1 MQPARAPLPE
11 LDATRPQPVPA
22 PEVGHGH
29 VAALEARGQRLL
41 ARDER
46 VGGRDRVALSTN
58 YSVAHFE
65 RVVTETNAKLLG
77 CDAGWTRYLDWHVGV
92 WCGAP
97 ETLDRVGPK
106 LCAAGSGFH
115 AHASE
120 RTLVGG
126 ASSEGSIWAAGVG
139 GLGVEFHADF
149 DWSFFDEDRVS
160 MLDYC
165 SVSSKGRCTADSC
178 DESQLIR

>member
-1 MQPARAPLPE
+1 MHYLRRPRGPVRSNPLLRWIE
-11 LDATRPQPVPA
+11 EDGAAFWRPRQA
-22 PEVGHGH
+22 SH
-29 VAALEARGQRLL
+29 AW
-41 ARDER
+41 
-46 VGGRDRVALSTN
+46 DR
-58 YSVAHFE
+58 
-65 RVVTETNAKLLG
+65 
-77 CDAGWTRYLDWHVGV
+77 
-92 WCGAP
+92 P